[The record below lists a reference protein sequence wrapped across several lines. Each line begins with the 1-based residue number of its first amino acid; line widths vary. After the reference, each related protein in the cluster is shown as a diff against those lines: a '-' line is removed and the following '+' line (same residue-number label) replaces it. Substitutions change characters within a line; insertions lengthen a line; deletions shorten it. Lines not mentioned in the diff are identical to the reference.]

1 MHGFKVAFRISGQV
15 VNSPSEEL
23 LSMLML
29 LYAEDL
35 GLLAPGRS
43 DLKTALEELE
53 RITREWSMA
62 INYPKT
68 EAMVFGLPAATTAAM
83 IQVGSWRHHHVHHTA
98 AGGSQ
103 LAVGRGADGRAPAA
117 ATQPPA
123 GQPRTE

>member
-1 MHGFKVAFRISGQV
+1 MA
-15 VNSPSEEL
+15 NSVPPPTQHVIL
-23 LSMLML
+23 LL
-29 LYAEDL
+29 LVSS
-35 GLLAPGRS
+35 RS
-43 DLKTALEELE
+43 IFQTALEELE